1 VIPKDDSDPNFM
13 VLLWNGESL
22 PFLEAVCKE
31 LDRAELPVATPRV
44 EILLRDSSDR
54 YHLKHL
60 KTFPYALGMFKRDF
74 AAARRLLESVAES
87 SLPPIVLPPV
97 AAYPDPFDEGA
108 TVAHREGSAP
118 LTATTA
124 VYSSRNLRA
133 VEFVE
138 ASLEGLDIP
147 FRRICLES
155 GAYEIQVRPANENA
169 ARRVIDEIASGT
181 STEAAE
187 AEHEDKLCRMNRP
200 KLLFALAHYA
210 DLLSLRFVLVH
221 CISRC
226 LD

>member
-1 VIPKDDSDPNFM
+1 MIPKDDSDPNFM

-97 AAYPDPFDEGA
+97 AAYPGPFDEGA

-118 LTATTA
+118 LTANHG
-124 VYSSRNLRA
+124 YLFFK
-133 VEFVE
+133 EL
-138 ASLEGLDIP
+138 ASCGIRGSEP
-147 FRRICLES
+147 
-155 GAYEIQVRPANENA
+155 
-169 ARRVIDEIASGT
+169 
-181 STEAAE
+181 
-187 AEHEDKLCRMNRP
+187 
-200 KLLFALAHYA
+200 
-210 DLLSLRFVLVH
+210 
-221 CISRC
+221 
-226 LD
+226 

>member
-1 VIPKDDSDPNFM
+1 
-13 VLLWNGESL
+13 
-22 PFLEAVCKE
+22 
-31 LDRAELPVATPRV
+31 
-44 EILLRDSSDR
+44 
-54 YHLKHL
+54 
-60 KTFPYALGMFKRDF
+60 MFKRDF

-87 SLPPIVLPPV
+87 SLPPMVLPPV
-97 AAYPDPFDEGA
+97 AAYPGPFDEGA

-169 ARRVIDEIASGT
+169 ARVIDEIASGT
-181 STEAAE
+181 STQATE
-187 AEHEDKLCRMNRP
+187 AEHEDKLLQDEPP
-200 KLLFALAHYA
+200 KATFCSG
-210 DLLSLRFVLVH
+210 SLR
-221 CISRC
+221 
-226 LD
+226 